1 MNIWLQDLRLAFRM
15 LRKNLVLTL
24 VILASL
30 GIGIGANSAIFSV
43 VDALLLRPLPYP
55 HPDRLAAVWLHSPG
69 IGILRDWPSPGQYID
84 IQNQNHSFD
93 QMALAQ
99 SRTFTL
105 TGREQPE
112 RVDVLSSQSSLL
124 NMFGAKPLFGRIL
137 LPEEDTPGRPGVAVL
152 SYGAWQRLF
161 NADPTIVGKSITLN
175 AKSFTVVG
183 VLERR
188 FMLNTEVMP
197 SEGPMDKVDIF
208 LPLPL
213 GPDAAQRRGDENYNI
228 VVRLKPGVSIQQA
241 QADINVIANGIRIKD
256 KRDASYGMDVIG
268 LQQQVVG
275 DVRRA
280 LLVLLG
286 SVSLVLLIAC
296 ANVANL
302 LLARAAGREKEV
314 AIRTALG
321 AGWHRLARQLL
332 TESIL
337 LSLLGGAAGLLVARV
352 SLLAV
357 RTMNPGNIPR
367 LGEIGIN
374 GSVLAFTF
382 VLSLAT
388 GILFGLA
395 PAWRAIKLDPNS
407 SLKVGG
413 RSGQSDG
420 GLYLKRH
427 RLRGLLV
434 ASELAISLVLLI
446 GAGLLIRSFVRLQSV
461 SPGFA
466 ADNVLSM
473 QFVVSDPKY
482 RDQKILSGFYHEV
495 ENRIARLPGVAA
507 EGTVSA
513 LPLTGSVGWGGIH
526 VEGYNP
532 PPGQEL
538 QVDLRDAS
546 ADYFR
551 TMQIP
556 LVAGRFFSDQD
567 NLDSQKVAIIDQKF
581 AQRFWPHNDAVGK
594 HLWFDPKKPVT
605 IVGVVGVVKQYGLDT
620 DGKIASYFPMQ
631 QGPDGGTFLVARSSS
646 DDPGLANA
654 ITREIHAVDPA
665 AVIYGIRTMN
675 DRLHDSLARQRFSS
689 TMLGAFAA
697 FALLLAAVGLYGVMS
712 FLVTQSTHDIGILV
726 ALGAR
731 RENILALVLRQGMQL
746 TLIGIFA
753 GLIGAVALTRVI
765 ASLLFHVSATDF
777 ATFLAVPALL
787 AVVAFA
793 ATVIPAW
800 RASSVDPMV
809 ALREE

>member
-1 MNIWLQDLRLAFRM
+1 MNFWLQDLRVAFRM
-15 LRKNLVLTL
+15 LRKNVVLTL

-69 IGILRDWPSPGQYID
+69 IGILRDWPSPGEYID
-84 IQNQNHSFD
+84 LQNQNHSFE
-93 QMALAQ
+93 QMAIAQ

-112 RVDVLSSQSSLL
+112 RVDALSTQSSLL
-124 NMFGAKPLFGRIL
+124 TMFGAKPLLGRTL
-137 LPEEDTPGRPGVAVL
+137 LPEEDTPGRSGVAVL

-161 NADPTIVGKSITLN
+161 NSDPTIVGKSITLN
-175 AKSFTVVG
+175 GKSFTVVG
-183 VLERR
+183 VLNRR
-188 FMLNTEVMP
+188 FMLNAEVMP
-197 SEGPMDKVDIF
+197 SEGPMDKVDMF

-228 VVRLKPGVSIQQA
+228 VVRLKPGVTVQQA

-256 KRDASYGMDVIG
+256 KRDASFGMDVIG

-314 AIRTALG
+314 AVRAVLG
-321 AGWHRLARQLL
+321 ASWQRLARQLL

-337 LSLLGGAAGLLVARV
+337 LALLGGVAGLLVARV

-357 RTMNPGNIPR
+357 RTMNPGNVPR
-367 LGEIGIN
+367 LDEIGIN
-374 GSVLAFTF
+374 GTVLAFTF
-382 VLSLAT
+382 GLSLAT
-388 GILFGLA
+388 GVLFGLA

-407 SLKVGG
+407 SLKAGG
-413 RSGQSDG
+413 RSGRGDG

-434 ASELAISLVLLI
+434 ASELALSVVLLI

-461 SPGFA
+461 DPGFTA
-466 ADNVLSM
+466 NNVMSM
-473 QFVVSDPKY
+473 AVVVSDPKY
-482 RDQKILSGFYHEV
+482 RDDKIMAGFYREV
-495 ENRIARLPGVAA
+495 ETRIAHLPGVVA
-507 EGTVSA
+507 EGAISA
-513 LPLTGSVGWGGIH
+513 LPLTGTIGWGGIN
-526 VEGYNP
+526 VEGYTP

-538 QVDLRDAS
+538 QVDHRIAS
-546 ADYFR
+546 VDYFPA
-551 TMQIP
+551 MQIP
-556 LVAGRFFSDQD
+556 LISGRLFSDQD
-567 NLDSQKVAIIDQKF
+567 NLETSQVAIIDQKF

-594 HLWFDPKKPVT
+594 HLWFDPKKPIT

-620 DGKIASYFPMQ
+620 DGKIAAYFPLQ
-631 QGPDGGTFLVARSSS
+631 QDLDRGTFLVARSASQNPDLS
-646 DDPGLANA
+646 EAM
-654 ITREIHAVDPA
+654 TREIHAVDPT
-665 AVIYGIRTMN
+665 AVVYGVRSMQ
-675 DRLHDSLARQRFSS
+675 DRLYDSMARQRFSS
-689 TMLGAFAA
+689 TMLGAFAL
-697 FALLLAAVGLYGVMS
+697 FALLLSAVGLYGVMS
-712 FLVTQSTHDIGILV
+712 YLVTQSTHDIGILV

-731 RENILALVLRQGMQL
+731 RENILALVVRQGMQL

-765 ASLLFHVSATDF
+765 ASLLFGVSATDLG
-777 ATFLAVPALL
+777 TFLTVPALL

>member
-1 MNIWLQDLRLAFRM
+1 MNLWLQDLRLAFRL
-15 LRKNLVLTL
+15 LRKNVVLTL

-93 QMALAQ
+93 QMAIAQ

-105 TGREQPE
+105 TGREHPE
-112 RVDVLSSQSSLL
+112 RVDVLSTQSSLL
-124 NMFGAKPLFGRIL
+124 TMFGAKPLLGRIL
-137 LPEEDTPGRPGVAVL
+137 RPEEDIPGRPGVAVL

-161 NADPTIVGKSITLN
+161 NADPTIVGRSITLN

-188 FMLNTEVMP
+188 FMLNAEVMP
-197 SEGPMDKVDIF
+197 SEGPMDKVDMF
-208 LPLPL
+208 LPLAL

-228 VVRLKPGVSIQQA
+228 VVRLNPGVSVQQA
-241 QADINVIANGIRIKD
+241 QADIDIIANGIRIKD
-256 KRDASYGMDVIG
+256 KRDASFGMHVVG
-268 LQQQVVG
+268 LQNQVVG

-321 AGWHRLARQLL
+321 AGWQRLARQLM

-337 LSLLGGAAGLLVARV
+337 LGLLGGAAGLLVARV
-352 SLLAV
+352 SLLVV

-367 LGEIGIN
+367 LDEIGIN
-374 GSVLAFTF
+374 GAVLAFTF
-382 VLSLAT
+382 GLSLAT
-388 GILFGLA
+388 GVLFGLA

-407 SLKVGG
+407 SLKAGG
-413 RSGQSDG
+413 RGGQSDG

-434 ASELAISLVLLI
+434 ASELAVSLVLLI
-446 GAGLLIRSFVRLQSV
+446 GAGLLIRSFIRLQSV
-461 SPGFA
+461 TPGFT

-473 QFVVSDPKY
+473 QFVVSDPRY
-482 RDQKILSGFYHEV
+482 QDQKVLSGFYREV
-495 ENRIARLPGVAA
+495 ETRIAHLPGVVA

-538 QVDLRDAS
+538 QVDQRDAS
-546 ADYFR
+546 TDYFR

-556 LVAGRFFSDQD
+556 LISGRFFSDQD
-567 NLDSQKVAIIDQKF
+567 NLESPKVAIIDQKF
-581 AQRFWPHNDAVGK
+581 AQRFWPRNDAVGK
-594 HLWFDPKKPVT
+594 HLWFDPKKPLT

-620 DGKIASYFPMQ
+620 DGKIATYFPMQ
-631 QGPDGGTFLVARSSS
+631 QGPDRGTFLVARSSS
-646 DDPGLANA
+646 DDAGLSNA

-665 AVIYGIRTMN
+665 VVIYGIRSMN

-689 TMLGAFAA
+689 TMLGTFAA

-712 FLVTQSTHDIGILV
+712 YLVTQSTHDIGILV

-731 RENILALVLRQGMQL
+731 RENILALVVRQGMQL
-746 TLIGIFA
+746 TLIGILA
-753 GLIGAVALTRVI
+753 GLIGAIALTRVI
-765 ASLLFHVSATDF
+765 ASLLFGVSATDF

-800 RASSVDPMV
+800 RASGVDPMV

>member
-1 MNIWLQDLRLAFRM
+1 MNLWLQDLRVAFRM
-15 LRKNLVLTL
+15 LRKNVVLTV

-69 IGILRDWPSPGQYID
+69 IGILRDWPSPGQFVD
-84 IQNQNHSFD
+84 LQNQNHSFD
-93 QMALAQ
+93 QMAIAQ

-105 TGREQPE
+105 TGHEQPE
-112 RVDVLSSQSSLL
+112 RVDALSTQSSLL
-124 NMFGAKPLFGRIL
+124 TMFGAKPLLGRIL
-137 LPEEDTPGRPGVAVL
+137 LPEEDSPGRPAVAIL
-152 SYGAWQRLF
+152 SYGVWQRLF

-175 AKSFTVVG
+175 GKSFTVVG
-183 VLERR
+183 VLQRT
-188 FMLNTEVMP
+188 FMLNAEVLP

-213 GPDAAQRRGDENYNI
+213 GSDAAQRRGDENYNI
-228 VVRLKPGVSIQQA
+228 VVRLKPGVSLHQA
-241 QADINVIANGIRIKD
+241 QADIDIIANGIRIKD

-314 AIRTALG
+314 AIRAALG
-321 AGWHRLARQLL
+321 ASWRRLARQLL

-337 LSLLGGAAGLLVARV
+337 LALLGGAAGLLVARA
-352 SLLAV
+352 SLLVV

-367 LGEIGIN
+367 LDEIGIN
-374 GSVLAFTF
+374 GAVLAFTF
-382 VLSLAT
+382 GLSLAT

-407 SLKVGG
+407 SLKAGG

-434 ASELAISLVLLI
+434 ASELALSLVLLI

-461 SPGFA
+461 TPGFT

-482 RDQKILSGFYHEV
+482 KDQKILAGFYREV
-495 ENRIARLPGVAA
+495 ETRIAHLPGVVA

-513 LPLTGSVGWGGIH
+513 LPLTGTIGWGGIH

-538 QVDLRDAS
+538 QVDQRTAS
-546 ADYFR
+546 TNYFQ

-556 LVAGRFFSDQD
+556 LVSGRFFSDQD
-567 NLDSQKVAIIDQKF
+567 NLESQQVAIIDQKF

-594 HLWFDPKKPVT
+594 HLWFDPKKPIT

-620 DGKIASYFPMQ
+620 DGKIATYFPMQ
-631 QGPDGGTFLVARSSS
+631 QGPDRGTFLVARSSS
-646 DDPGLANA
+646 DDAGLSNA

-665 AVIYGIRTMN
+665 AVIYGIRTMK

-689 TMLGAFAA
+689 TMLGAFAL

-712 FLVTQSTHDIGILV
+712 YLVTQSTHDIGILV

-731 RENILALVLRQGMQL
+731 RENILALVVRQGMQL

-753 GLIGAVALTRVI
+753 GLIGAAALTRVI
-765 ASLLFHVSATDF
+765 ASLLFGISATDVT
-777 ATFLAVPALL
+777 TFLAVPALL

>member
-1 MNIWLQDLRLAFRM
+1 MNPWLQDVRYAVRM

-30 GIGIGANSAIFSV
+30 AIGIGANSAIFSV

-69 IGILRDWPSPGQYID
+69 IGILRDWPSPGQYVD
-84 IQNQNHSFD
+84 LQNQNHSFD
-93 QMALAQ
+93 QMAIAQ

-112 RVDVLSSQSSLL
+112 RVDVLSAQSSLL
-124 NMFGAKPLFGRIL
+124 MMFGAKPLLGRTL
-137 LPEEDTPGRPGVAVL
+137 LAEEDVPGRPGVAIL

-161 NADPTIVGKSITLN
+161 NSDRTIVGKSITLN
-175 AKSFTVVG
+175 GKSFTVVG
-183 VLERR
+183 VLERG
-188 FMLNTEVMP
+188 FMLNAEVMP

-228 VVRLKPGVSIQQA
+228 VVRLRPGISVEQA
-241 QADINVIANGIRIKD
+241 QADIDIIANGIRAKD
-256 KRDASYGMDVIG
+256 KRDASFGMDVVG
-268 LQQQVVG
+268 LQKQVVG

-321 AGWHRLARQLL
+321 AGWQRLARQLL
-332 TESIL
+332 TESVL
-337 LSLLGGAAGLLVARV
+337 LSILGGAAGLLVARA
-352 SLLAV
+352 SLLVV

-367 LGEIGIN
+367 LDEIGIN
-374 GSVLAFTF
+374 GDVLAFTF
-382 VLSLAT
+382 GLSLAT

-407 SLKVGG
+407 SLKAGG
-413 RSGQSDG
+413 RSAQAEG
-420 GLYLKRH
+420 GLYLRRH
-427 RLRGLLV
+427 RLRGVLV
-434 ASELAISLVLLI
+434 ASELALSLVLLI
-446 GAGLLIRSFVRLQSV
+446 GAGLLMRSFVRLQNV
-461 SPGFA
+461 APGFT
-466 ADNVLSM
+466 ADNVMSM
-473 QFVVSDPKY
+473 QFVVSDPRYHDPKVRASFY
-482 RDQKILSGFYHEV
+482 REV
-495 ENRIARLPGVAA
+495 ETRIVHLPGVVA
-507 EGTVSA
+507 EGAVSA

-532 PPGQEL
+532 PRGQEL
-538 QVDLRDAS
+538 QVDQRDATV
-546 ADYFR
+546 DYFR

-556 LVAGRFFSDQD
+556 LVSGRFFSDQD
-567 NLDSQKVAIIDQKF
+567 NLEAPKVVIIDQKF

-594 HLWFDPKKPVT
+594 HLWFDPKKPIT

-620 DGKIASYFPMQ
+620 DGKIATYFPMQ
-631 QGPDGGTFLVARSSS
+631 QGPDGGAFLVARSSS
-646 DDPGLANA
+646 YDPGLSNA
-654 ITREIHAVDPA
+654 IIREIHTVDPT
-665 AVIYGIRTMN
+665 VVVYGIRTMK
-675 DRLHDSLARQRFSS
+675 DRLYDSLARQRFSS
-689 TMLGAFAA
+689 TMLGAFAM

-712 FLVTQSTHDIGILV
+712 YLVTQSTHDIGILV

-731 RENILALVLRQGMQL
+731 REYILTLVVRQGMQL
-746 TLIGIFA
+746 TLIGILV
-753 GLIGAVALTRVI
+753 GLIGAAALTRVI
-765 ASLLFHVSATDF
+765 ASLLFGVSVTDI
-777 ATFLAVPALL
+777 ATFLTVPALL
-787 AVVAFA
+787 ALVALA

-800 RASSVDPMV
+800 RATDVDPIV